1 MDKNEVSKLQKNKKK
16 IIEHMNAHT
25 DKLQIHSNYHI

>member
-16 IIEHMNAHT
+16 IIEHMNTHD
-25 DKLQIHSNYHI
+25 DKIEI